1 MKKNEAIV
9 SIIIPVYNAKK
20 YLANTLD
27 SVIKQTYKN
36 LEIILV
42 NDGSTDNS
50 KDICESY
57 AKIDKRIKVIN
68 KENGGVSS
76 ARNYGLALAKGEYIS
91 FVDSDDFLVTDMIET
106 LVNDIQNTNAEI
118 AVCGYWH
125 VTEEEYKKNRKTATN
140 EEFMN
145 LEVLVNPIK
154 YYYSKKYMP
163 NIWNKIFK
171 KDLIKDIQFDD
182 TIHYGEDFLFCALA
196 FIKAKKATYRDSKK
210 YFYIKREDGLSM
222 SQGSLEFWNGYAKSK
237 KMLYD
242 KLLLIDAN
250 KNLLN
255 GVWKEYCIAIMAIY
269 RYVVH
274 KRMPLEYYK
283 ISNLYRKIILK
294 FLKTSDIKFLKKIE
308 YFSFIL
314 SYRIA
319 ILCHRKK

>member
-20 YLANTLD
+20 YLSNTLD
-27 SVIKQTYKN
+27 SVVKQTYKN

-91 FVDSDDFLVTDMIET
+91 FVDSDDFLFEDMIET

-125 VTEEEYKKNRKTATN
+125 VTEKEYRNIINRIKTEELTK
-140 EEFMN
+140 
-145 LEVLVNPIK
+145 LEALYNPVN
-154 YYYSKKYMP
+154 YFYSKTLMP
-163 NIWNKIFK
+163 FMWNKIF
-171 KDLIKDIQFDD
+171 DRRLIEKIRFDE
-182 TIHYGEDFLFCALA
+182 TIHYGEDYLFCAMA
-196 FIKAKKATYRDSKK
+196 YMKARKACYRTDKK
-210 YFYIKREDGLSM
+210 YFYIKRNDGLSM
-222 SQGSLEFWNGYAKSK
+222 SEGSVEFWSGYARSK
-237 KMLYD
+237 RILYD
-242 KLLLIDAN
+242 KFIEINAGEDLLKGI
-250 KNLLN
+250 
-255 GVWKEYCIAIMAIY
+255 WREYCIAIIAIY

-274 KRMPLEYYK
+274 KRLKNEYEKIAKLYKNIVIDFIKNSNLKLTKKLEY
-283 ISNLYRKIILK
+283 L
-294 FLKTSDIKFLKKIE
+294 
-308 YFSFIL
+308 SFVV

-319 ILCHRKK
+319 VLFHKAK